1 MNGFVFEV
9 KRFAVHDGPGLRTTL
24 FLKGCPL
31 RCPWCQ
37 NPEGLH
43 LEPRLWYKE
52 ADCLRCGNC
61 VAACQERALA
71 LDERVHIDQAAC
83 VLCKRCLD
91 ACPTGALLLDGREV
105 SADEAEETL
114 LQDAVFYAEG
124 GGITLSG
131 GEVMAQWPFALEL
144 LRRMRARGVDTA
156 IETACWSSRTC
167 FRAFWGSS
175 TTSSSTSSTSTGAE
189 HRRVLGESNE
199 LILANY
205 RYLVEKGADVL
216 VRTPL
221 IPGYTA
227 TEANIRAIAR
237 FVRLTDA
244 NARYELLNFNPL
256 CRSKYAALEEDYP
269 VSGQPF
275 SAGEMEAF
283 YAILREEG
291 IANIVRGVIN
301 MPCMQEFLQRAKA
314 DRPVYISDVRGRLL
328 PRRRAALHAA
338 GAPLR

>member
-156 IETACWSSRTC
+156 IETCLLVKQDVLSR
-167 FRAFWGSS
+167 FLELVDHFIVDIKYFD
-175 TTSSSTSSTSTGAE
+175 GAE

-205 RYLVEKGADVL
+205 RYLVSQGADVL

-227 TEANIRAIAR
+227 TEENIRAIAR
-237 FVRLTDA
+237 FVHESDA
-244 NARYELLNFNPL
+244 HARCELLNFNPL

-291 IANIVRGVIN
+291 IANIVR
-301 MPCMQEFLQRAKA
+301 E
-314 DRPVYISDVRGRLL
+314 
-328 PRRRAALHAA
+328 
-338 GAPLR
+338 

>member
-43 LEPRLWYKE
+43 L
-52 ADCLRCGNC
+52 D
-61 VAACQERALA
+61 
-71 LDERVHIDQAAC
+71 
-83 VLCKRCLD
+83 
-91 ACPTGALLLDGREV
+91 
-105 SADEAEETL
+105 
-114 LQDAVFYAEG
+114 AEG

-156 IETACWSSRTC
+156 IETCLLVKQDVLSR
-167 FRAFWGSS
+167 FLELVDHFIVDIKYFD
-175 TTSSSTSSTSTGAE
+175 GAE

-291 IANIVRGVIN
+291 IANIVR
-301 MPCMQEFLQRAKA
+301 E
-314 DRPVYISDVRGRLL
+314 
-328 PRRRAALHAA
+328 
-338 GAPLR
+338 

>member
-114 LQDAVFYAEG
+114 LQDAIFYAEG

-156 IETACWSSRTC
+156 IETCLLVKQDVLSR
-167 FRAFWGSS
+167 FLELVDHFIVDIKYFD
-175 TTSSSTSSTSTGAE
+175 GAE

-291 IANIVRGVIN
+291 IANIVR
-301 MPCMQEFLQRAKA
+301 E
-314 DRPVYISDVRGRLL
+314 
-328 PRRRAALHAA
+328 
-338 GAPLR
+338 

>member
-131 GEVMAQWPFALEL
+131 GEVMAQWPFALDL

-156 IETACWSSRTC
+156 IETCLLVKQDVLSR
-167 FRAFWGSS
+167 FLELVDHFIVDIKYFD
-175 TTSSSTSSTSTGAE
+175 GAE

-291 IANIVRGVIN
+291 IANIVR
-301 MPCMQEFLQRAKA
+301 E
-314 DRPVYISDVRGRLL
+314 
-328 PRRRAALHAA
+328 
-338 GAPLR
+338 

>member
-156 IETACWSSRTC
+156 IETCLLVKQDVLSR
-167 FRAFWGSS
+167 FLELVDHFIVDIKYFD
-175 TTSSSTSSTSTGAE
+175 GAE

-291 IANIVRGVIN
+291 IANIVR
-301 MPCMQEFLQRAKA
+301 E
-314 DRPVYISDVRGRLL
+314 
-328 PRRRAALHAA
+328 
-338 GAPLR
+338 

>member
-71 LDERVHIDQAAC
+71 LDERVHIDQATC

-156 IETACWSSRTC
+156 IETCLLVKQDVLSR
-167 FRAFWGSS
+167 FLELVDHFIVDIKYFD
-175 TTSSSTSSTSTGAE
+175 GAE

-291 IANIVRGVIN
+291 IANIVR
-301 MPCMQEFLQRAKA
+301 E
-314 DRPVYISDVRGRLL
+314 
-328 PRRRAALHAA
+328 
-338 GAPLR
+338 

>member
-71 LDERVHIDQAAC
+71 LDERVHIDRAAC

-156 IETACWSSRTC
+156 IETCLLVKQDVLSR
-167 FRAFWGSS
+167 FLELVDHFIVDIKYFD
-175 TTSSSTSSTSTGAE
+175 GAE

-205 RYLVEKGADVL
+205 RYLVGKGADVL

-291 IANIVRGVIN
+291 IANIVR
-301 MPCMQEFLQRAKA
+301 E
-314 DRPVYISDVRGRLL
+314 
-328 PRRRAALHAA
+328 
-338 GAPLR
+338 

>member
-43 LEPRLWYKE
+43 LEPHLWYKE

-61 VAACQERALA
+61 VVSCQERALA

-156 IETACWSSRTC
+156 IETCLLVKQDVLSR
-167 FRAFWGSS
+167 FLELVDHFIVDIKYFD
-175 TTSSSTSSTSTGAE
+175 GAE

-291 IANIVRGVIN
+291 IANIVR
-301 MPCMQEFLQRAKA
+301 E
-314 DRPVYISDVRGRLL
+314 
-328 PRRRAALHAA
+328 
-338 GAPLR
+338 

>member
-156 IETACWSSRTC
+156 IETCLLVKQDVLSR
-167 FRAFWGSS
+167 FLELVDHFIVDIKYFD
-175 TTSSSTSSTSTGAE
+175 GAE

-205 RYLVEKGADVL
+205 RYLVGKSADVL

-291 IANIVRGVIN
+291 IANIVR
-301 MPCMQEFLQRAKA
+301 E
-314 DRPVYISDVRGRLL
+314 
-328 PRRRAALHAA
+328 
-338 GAPLR
+338 

>member
-71 LDERVHIDQAAC
+71 LDERVHIDRAAC
-83 VLCKRCLD
+83 TLCKRCLD

-144 LRRMRARGVDTA
+144 LRRML
-156 IETACWSSRTC
+156 S
-167 FRAFWGSS
+167 
-175 TTSSSTSSTSTGAE
+175 
-189 HRRVLGESNE
+189 
-199 LILANY
+199 LIH
-205 RYLVEKGADVL
+205 
-216 VRTPL
+216 
-221 IPGYTA
+221 I
-227 TEANIRAIAR
+227 
-237 FVRLTDA
+237 
-244 NARYELLNFNPL
+244 
-256 CRSKYAALEEDYP
+256 
-269 VSGQPF
+269 
-275 SAGEMEAF
+275 
-283 YAILREEG
+283 
-291 IANIVRGVIN
+291 
-301 MPCMQEFLQRAKA
+301 
-314 DRPVYISDVRGRLL
+314 
-328 PRRRAALHAA
+328 
-338 GAPLR
+338 

>member
-61 VAACQERALA
+61 VVSCQERALA

-83 VLCKRCLD
+83 VLCGRCLD
-91 ACPTGALLLDGREV
+91 ACPTGALLLDGHEV

-156 IETACWSSRTC
+156 IETCLLVKQDVLSR
-167 FRAFWGSS
+167 FLGLVDHFIVDIKYFD
-175 TTSSSTSSTSTGAE
+175 GAE

-205 RYLVEKGADVL
+205 RYLVGKSADVL

-291 IANIVRGVIN
+291 IANIVR
-301 MPCMQEFLQRAKA
+301 E
-314 DRPVYISDVRGRLL
+314 
-328 PRRRAALHAA
+328 
-338 GAPLR
+338 

>member
-156 IETACWSSRTC
+156 IETCLLVKQDVLSR
-167 FRAFWGSS
+167 FLELVDHFIVDIKYFD
-175 TTSSSTSSTSTGAE
+175 GAE

-256 CRSKYAALEEDYP
+256 CRSKYAALEADYP

-291 IANIVRGVIN
+291 IANIVR
-301 MPCMQEFLQRAKA
+301 E
-314 DRPVYISDVRGRLL
+314 
-328 PRRRAALHAA
+328 
-338 GAPLR
+338 

>member
-91 ACPTGALLLDGREV
+91 ACSTGALLLDGRAV

-156 IETACWSSRTC
+156 IETCLLVKQDVLSR
-167 FRAFWGSS
+167 FLELVDHFIVDIKYFD
-175 TTSSSTSSTSTGAE
+175 GAE

-291 IANIVRGVIN
+291 IANIVR
-301 MPCMQEFLQRAKA
+301 E
-314 DRPVYISDVRGRLL
+314 
-328 PRRRAALHAA
+328 
-338 GAPLR
+338 

>member
-144 LRRMRARGVDTA
+144 LRRMRTRGVDTA
-156 IETACWSSRTC
+156 IETCLLVKQDVLSR
-167 FRAFWGSS
+167 FLELVDHFIVDIKYFD
-175 TTSSSTSSTSTGAE
+175 GAE

-291 IANIVRGVIN
+291 IANIVR
-301 MPCMQEFLQRAKA
+301 E
-314 DRPVYISDVRGRLL
+314 
-328 PRRRAALHAA
+328 
-338 GAPLR
+338 

>member
-61 VAACQERALA
+61 VATCQERALA

-156 IETACWSSRTC
+156 IETCLLVKQDVLSR
-167 FRAFWGSS
+167 FLELVDHFIVDIKYFD
-175 TTSSSTSSTSTGAE
+175 GAE

-291 IANIVRGVIN
+291 IANIVR
-301 MPCMQEFLQRAKA
+301 E
-314 DRPVYISDVRGRLL
+314 
-328 PRRRAALHAA
+328 
-338 GAPLR
+338 

>member
-71 LDERVHIDQAAC
+71 LDERVHIDQVAC

-156 IETACWSSRTC
+156 IETCLLVKQDVLSR
-167 FRAFWGSS
+167 FLELVDHFIVDIKYFD
-175 TTSSSTSSTSTGAE
+175 GAE

-291 IANIVRGVIN
+291 IANIVR
-301 MPCMQEFLQRAKA
+301 E
-314 DRPVYISDVRGRLL
+314 
-328 PRRRAALHAA
+328 
-338 GAPLR
+338 

>member
-83 VLCKRCLD
+83 VLCGRCLD
-91 ACPTGALLLDGREV
+91 ACPTGALLLDGHEV

-156 IETACWSSRTC
+156 IETCLLVKQDVLSR
-167 FRAFWGSS
+167 FLELVDHFIVDIKYFD
-175 TTSSSTSSTSTGAE
+175 GAE

-205 RYLVEKGADVL
+205 RYLVGKSADVL

-244 NARYELLNFNPL
+244 SARYELLNFNPL

-291 IANIVRGVIN
+291 IANIVR
-301 MPCMQEFLQRAKA
+301 E
-314 DRPVYISDVRGRLL
+314 
-328 PRRRAALHAA
+328 
-338 GAPLR
+338 

>member
-71 LDERVHIDQAAC
+71 LDERVHIDQVAC

-105 SADEAEETL
+105 SAAEAEETL

-156 IETACWSSRTC
+156 IETCLLVKQDVLSR
-167 FRAFWGSS
+167 FLGLVDHFIVDIKYFD
-175 TTSSSTSSTSTGAE
+175 GAE

-291 IANIVRGVIN
+291 IANIVR
-301 MPCMQEFLQRAKA
+301 E
-314 DRPVYISDVRGRLL
+314 
-328 PRRRAALHAA
+328 
-338 GAPLR
+338 

>member
-83 VLCKRCLD
+83 VLCKSCLD

-156 IETACWSSRTC
+156 IETCLLVKQDVLSR
-167 FRAFWGSS
+167 FLELVDHFIVDIKYFD
-175 TTSSSTSSTSTGAE
+175 GAE

-275 SAGEMEAF
+275 RAGEMEAF

-291 IANIVRGVIN
+291 IANIVR
-301 MPCMQEFLQRAKA
+301 E
-314 DRPVYISDVRGRLL
+314 
-328 PRRRAALHAA
+328 
-338 GAPLR
+338 

>member
-1 MNGFVFEV
+1 M
-9 KRFAVHDGPGLRTTL
+9 
-24 FLKGCPL
+24 
-31 RCPWCQ
+31 
-37 NPEGLH
+37 
-43 LEPRLWYKE
+43 
-52 ADCLRCGNC
+52 
-61 VAACQERALA
+61 
-71 LDERVHIDQAAC
+71 
-83 VLCKRCLD
+83 LD

-156 IETACWSSRTC
+156 IETCLLVKQDVLSR
-167 FRAFWGSS
+167 FLELVDHFIVDIKYFD
-175 TTSSSTSSTSTGAE
+175 GAE

-205 RYLVEKGADVL
+205 RYLVGKSADVL

-244 NARYELLNFNPL
+244 SARYELLNFNPL
-256 CRSKYAALEEDYP
+256 CRSKYAALEDRYALH
-269 VSGQPF
+269 
-275 SAGEMEAF
+275 AGIF
-283 YAILREEG
+283 TTSQSRQTRLH
-291 IANIVRGVIN
+291 
-301 MPCMQEFLQRAKA
+301 QRRA
-314 DRPVYISDVRGRLL
+314 RRLL
-328 PRRRAALHAA
+328 PRGRAALHAA
-338 GAPLR
+338 GASLR

>member
-61 VAACQERALA
+61 VVSCQERALA
-71 LDERVHIDQAAC
+71 LDERVHIDRAAC
-83 VLCKRCLD
+83 TLCKRCLD

-156 IETACWSSRTC
+156 IETCLLVKQDVLSR
-167 FRAFWGSS
+167 FLELVDHFIVDIKYFD
-175 TTSSSTSSTSTGAE
+175 GAE

-291 IANIVRGVIN
+291 IANIVR
-301 MPCMQEFLQRAKA
+301 E
-314 DRPVYISDVRGRLL
+314 
-328 PRRRAALHAA
+328 
-338 GAPLR
+338 

>member
-61 VAACQERALA
+61 VVSCQERALA
-71 LDERVHIDQAAC
+71 LDERVHIDRAAC
-83 VLCKRCLD
+83 TLCKRCLD

-105 SADEAEETL
+105 SADEAEEML
-114 LQDAVFYAEG
+114 LQDSVFYAEG
-124 GGITLSG
+124 GGVTLSG
-131 GEVMAQWPFALEL
+131 GEVMTQWPFALEV
-144 LRRMRARGVDTA
+144 LRRVRARGVDTA
-156 IETACWSSRTC
+156 VETCLQVRRDVLSR
-167 FRAFWGSS
+167 FIGLVDHFIVDIKYMDD
-175 TTSSSTSSTSTGAE
+175 AE
-189 HRRVLGESNE
+189 HRRVLGAGNGQ
-199 LILANY
+199 ILDNY
-205 RYLVEKGADVL
+205 RYLVSQGADVL

-227 TEANIRAIAR
+227 TEENIRAIAR
-237 FVRLTDA
+237 FVRDA
-244 NARYELLNFNPL
+244 DPDARYELLNFNPL
-256 CRSKYAALEEDYP
+256 CRGKYAALEEEYP
-269 VSGQPF
+269 VPGQPF
-275 SAGEMEAF
+275 SAGEMDRF

-291 IANIVRGVIN
+291 IQNIVR
-301 MPCMQEFLQRAKA
+301 E
-314 DRPVYISDVRGRLL
+314 
-328 PRRRAALHAA
+328 
-338 GAPLR
+338 

>member
-1 MNGFVFEV
+1 MCI
-9 KRFAVHDGPGLRTTL
+9 RDR
-24 FLKGCPL
+24 
-31 RCPWCQ
+31 
-37 NPEGLH
+37 
-43 LEPRLWYKE
+43 YKE

-156 IETACWSSRTC
+156 IETCLLVKQDVLSR
-167 FRAFWGSS
+167 FLGLVDHFIVDIKYFD
-175 TTSSSTSSTSTGAE
+175 GAE

-291 IANIVRGVIN
+291 IANIVR
-301 MPCMQEFLQRAKA
+301 E
-314 DRPVYISDVRGRLL
+314 
-328 PRRRAALHAA
+328 
-338 GAPLR
+338 

>member
-43 LEPRLWYKE
+43 LEPHLWYKE

-61 VAACQERALA
+61 VVSCQERALA
-71 LDERVHIDQAAC
+71 LDERVHIDRAAC
-83 VLCKRCLD
+83 TLCKRCLD

-156 IETACWSSRTC
+156 IETCLLVKQDVLSR
-167 FRAFWGSS
+167 FLELVDHFIVDIKYFD
-175 TTSSSTSSTSTGAE
+175 GAE

-291 IANIVRGVIN
+291 IANIVR
-301 MPCMQEFLQRAKA
+301 E
-314 DRPVYISDVRGRLL
+314 
-328 PRRRAALHAA
+328 
-338 GAPLR
+338 

>member
-71 LDERVHIDQAAC
+71 LDERVHIDQVAC

-156 IETACWSSRTC
+156 IETCLLVKQDVLSR
-167 FRAFWGSS
+167 FLELVDHFIVDIKYFDGV
-175 TTSSSTSSTSTGAE
+175 E

-291 IANIVRGVIN
+291 IANIVR
-301 MPCMQEFLQRAKA
+301 E
-314 DRPVYISDVRGRLL
+314 
-328 PRRRAALHAA
+328 
-338 GAPLR
+338 

>member
-43 LEPRLWYKE
+43 LEPHLWYKE

-156 IETACWSSRTC
+156 IETCLLVKQDVLSR
-167 FRAFWGSS
+167 FLELVDHFIVDIKYFD
-175 TTSSSTSSTSTGAE
+175 GAE

-291 IANIVRGVIN
+291 IANIVR
-301 MPCMQEFLQRAKA
+301 E
-314 DRPVYISDVRGRLL
+314 
-328 PRRRAALHAA
+328 
-338 GAPLR
+338 

>member
-91 ACPTGALLLDGREV
+91 ACPTGALLLDGRAV

-156 IETACWSSRTC
+156 IETCLLVKQDVLSR
-167 FRAFWGSS
+167 FLELVDHFIVDIKYFD
-175 TTSSSTSSTSTGAE
+175 GAE

-291 IANIVRGVIN
+291 IANIVR
-301 MPCMQEFLQRAKA
+301 E
-314 DRPVYISDVRGRLL
+314 
-328 PRRRAALHAA
+328 
-338 GAPLR
+338 

>member
-61 VAACQERALA
+61 VAACQERVLA

-156 IETACWSSRTC
+156 IETCLLVKQDVLSR
-167 FRAFWGSS
+167 FLELVDHFIVDIKYFD
-175 TTSSSTSSTSTGAE
+175 GAE

-283 YAILREEG
+283 YTILREEG
-291 IANIVRGVIN
+291 IANIVR
-301 MPCMQEFLQRAKA
+301 E
-314 DRPVYISDVRGRLL
+314 
-328 PRRRAALHAA
+328 
-338 GAPLR
+338 

>member
-71 LDERVHIDQAAC
+71 LDERVHIDRAAC
-83 VLCKRCLD
+83 TLCKRCLD

-156 IETACWSSRTC
+156 IETCLLVKQDVLSR
-167 FRAFWGSS
+167 FLELVDHFIVDIKYFD
-175 TTSSSTSSTSTGAE
+175 GAE

-291 IANIVRGVIN
+291 IANIVR
-301 MPCMQEFLQRAKA
+301 E
-314 DRPVYISDVRGRLL
+314 
-328 PRRRAALHAA
+328 
-338 GAPLR
+338 

>member
-105 SADEAEETL
+105 SADEAEKTL

-156 IETACWSSRTC
+156 IETCLLVKQDVLSR
-167 FRAFWGSS
+167 FLELVDHFIVDIKYFD
-175 TTSSSTSSTSTGAE
+175 GAE

-291 IANIVRGVIN
+291 IANIVR
-301 MPCMQEFLQRAKA
+301 E
-314 DRPVYISDVRGRLL
+314 
-328 PRRRAALHAA
+328 
-338 GAPLR
+338 

>member
-61 VAACQERALA
+61 VVSCQERALA
-71 LDERVHIDQAAC
+71 LDERVHIDRAAC
-83 VLCKRCLD
+83 TLCKRCLD

-156 IETACWSSRTC
+156 IETCLLVKQDVLSR
-167 FRAFWGSS
+167 FLGLVDHFIVDIKYFD
-175 TTSSSTSSTSTGAE
+175 GAE

-291 IANIVRGVIN
+291 IANIVR
-301 MPCMQEFLQRAKA
+301 E
-314 DRPVYISDVRGRLL
+314 
-328 PRRRAALHAA
+328 
-338 GAPLR
+338 

>member
-71 LDERVHIDQAAC
+71 LDERVHIDRAAC
-83 VLCKRCLD
+83 TLCKRCLD

-105 SADEAEETL
+105 SADEAEKTL

-156 IETACWSSRTC
+156 IETCLLVKQDVLSR
-167 FRAFWGSS
+167 FLGLVDHFIVDIKYFD
-175 TTSSSTSSTSTGAE
+175 GAE

-205 RYLVEKGADVL
+205 RYLVGKSADVL

-291 IANIVRGVIN
+291 IANIVR
-301 MPCMQEFLQRAKA
+301 E
-314 DRPVYISDVRGRLL
+314 
-328 PRRRAALHAA
+328 
-338 GAPLR
+338 

>member
-61 VAACQERALA
+61 VVSCQERALA

-83 VLCKRCLD
+83 TLCKRCLD
-91 ACPTGALLLDGREV
+91 ACPTGALLLDAREV

-156 IETACWSSRTC
+156 IETCLLVKQDVLSR
-167 FRAFWGSS
+167 FLGLVDHFIVDIKYFDS
-175 TTSSSTSSTSTGAE
+175 AE
-189 HRRVLGESNE
+189 HRRVLGEGNE

-237 FVRLTDA
+237 FVRSTDA

-269 VSGQPF
+269 VFGQPF

-291 IANIVRGVIN
+291 IANIVR
-301 MPCMQEFLQRAKA
+301 E
-314 DRPVYISDVRGRLL
+314 
-328 PRRRAALHAA
+328 
-338 GAPLR
+338 

>member
-91 ACPTGALLLDGREV
+91 ACSTGALLLDGREV

-156 IETACWSSRTC
+156 IETCLLVKQDVLSR
-167 FRAFWGSS
+167 FLELVDHFIVDIKYFD
-175 TTSSSTSSTSTGAE
+175 GAE

-291 IANIVRGVIN
+291 IANIVR
-301 MPCMQEFLQRAKA
+301 E
-314 DRPVYISDVRGRLL
+314 
-328 PRRRAALHAA
+328 
-338 GAPLR
+338 

>member
-9 KRFAVHDGPGLRTTL
+9 KRVAVHDGPGLRTTL

-71 LDERVHIDQAAC
+71 LDERVHIDQVAC

-156 IETACWSSRTC
+156 IETCLLVKQDVLSR
-167 FRAFWGSS
+167 FLELVDHFIVDIKYFD
-175 TTSSSTSSTSTGAE
+175 GAE

-256 CRSKYAALEEDYP
+256 CRSKYAALEENYP

-291 IANIVRGVIN
+291 IANIVR
-301 MPCMQEFLQRAKA
+301 E
-314 DRPVYISDVRGRLL
+314 
-328 PRRRAALHAA
+328 
-338 GAPLR
+338 

>member
-1 MNGFVFEV
+1 MNGYIFDI

-24 FLKGCPL
+24 FLKSCPL

-43 LEPRLWYKE
+43 LEPQLWYME

-61 VAACQERALA
+61 AAACQERALT
-71 LDERVHIDQAAC
+71 LDERVHIDRAAC
-83 VLCKRCLD
+83 MLCERCLD
-91 ACPTGALLLDGREV
+91 ACPTGALRLDGREV
-105 SADEAEETL
+105 RAEEAEELL

-156 IETACWSSRTC
+156 IETCLLVKQDVLSR
-167 FRAFWGSS
+167 FLELVDHFIVDIKYFD
-175 TTSSSTSSTSTGAE
+175 GAE

-205 RYLVEKGADVL
+205 RYLVGKSADVL

-291 IANIVRGVIN
+291 IANIVR
-301 MPCMQEFLQRAKA
+301 E
-314 DRPVYISDVRGRLL
+314 
-328 PRRRAALHAA
+328 
-338 GAPLR
+338 

>member
-52 ADCLRCGNC
+52 ADCLRCGTC

-71 LDERVHIDQAAC
+71 LDERVHIDRAAC
-83 VLCKRCLD
+83 TLCKRCLD

-156 IETACWSSRTC
+156 IETCLLVKQDVLSR
-167 FRAFWGSS
+167 FLELVDHFIVDIKYFD
-175 TTSSSTSSTSTGAE
+175 GAE

-275 SAGEMEAF
+275 GAGEMEAF

-291 IANIVRGVIN
+291 IANIVR
-301 MPCMQEFLQRAKA
+301 E
-314 DRPVYISDVRGRLL
+314 
-328 PRRRAALHAA
+328 
-338 GAPLR
+338 